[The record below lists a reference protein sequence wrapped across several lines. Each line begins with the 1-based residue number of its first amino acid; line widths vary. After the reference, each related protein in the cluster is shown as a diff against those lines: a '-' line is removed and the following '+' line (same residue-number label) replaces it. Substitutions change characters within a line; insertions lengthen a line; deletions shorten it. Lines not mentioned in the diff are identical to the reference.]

1 MFKHSQ
7 APPWHYSAVSAVQNH
22 FIFSLNSS
30 PKRQTSMSRWRQ
42 WEQCAGR
49 SKNSAKLTALYC
61 AFVTGL
67 CPLRS
72 VEKNPAILIT
82 QLSHTGQLGYIYP
95 LNLLLRLLFV
105 SFCYTVPVHGS
116 ETFLTHLPPPPMFII
131 LFPDLCPSFLIFLF
145 AKQWALLRT
154 QLRPRLLHLSFL
166 TKICIR
172 TLSPKYLLIVTI
184 PSSSSSQWAFFPSAS
199 TISTR

>member
-1 MFKHSQ
+1 MWRERGGGVEHEAWGSEEVGVGLERVGGKVGNENDQIMLLETLKELIKIMFKHSQ

-72 VEKNPAILIT
+72 VEKNPAMLIT

-105 SFCYTVPVHGS
+105 SFC
-116 ETFLTHLPPPPMFII
+116 
-131 LFPDLCPSFLIFLF
+131 
-145 AKQWALLRT
+145 
-154 QLRPRLLHLSFL
+154 
-166 TKICIR
+166 
-172 TLSPKYLLIVTI
+172 
-184 PSSSSSQWAFFPSAS
+184 
-199 TISTR
+199 